1 MSPKEIELKYLIARD
16 AAPPV
21 LPPPLPASWSYS
33 DLEARREL
41 LSDEYL
47 DDERSQLAVVG
58 LSVRRRVS
66 EHVPVEPG
74 DPVTTYWLKGRETPD
89 GALHVRLERELSGLD
104 DPALLAAIPRRGGAA
119 MRLHVQ
125 VRIKQQRRSW
135 ELVHGSGVRGTLS
148 VDHVS
153 GLLRGVG
160 FSWDELE
167 IEIHAPVERA
177 KEAATELDG
186 ALKQLLFLTPSHL
199 AKIDRANY
207 LVAQSNS

>member
-66 EHVPVEPG
+66 EHVPV
-74 DPVTTYWLKGRETPD
+74 
-89 GALHVRLERELSGLD
+89 
-104 DPALLAAIPRRGGAA
+104 
-119 MRLHVQ
+119 
-125 VRIKQQRRSW
+125 
-135 ELVHGSGVRGTLS
+135 
-148 VDHVS
+148 
-153 GLLRGVG
+153 
-160 FSWDELE
+160 
-167 IEIHAPVERA
+167 
-177 KEAATELDG
+177 
-186 ALKQLLFLTPSHL
+186 
-199 AKIDRANY
+199 
-207 LVAQSNS
+207 